1 MPDRRSLALQMRIGA
16 FVVLSLLIFLAVIY
30 LLGAQSRIFER
41 KYELY
46 ADFTEVG
53 GLIEGATVRL
63 AGVQIGRVT
72 KVVLS
77 PEVGGKVR
85 VTLTVARRFAERIR
99 RDSEAQIVTQGLL
112 GDKLVEITQ
121 GKPEAPA
128 LKPGEVI
135 ATKEFFE
142 MGRLFASGGGTLAAI
157 NKLADTLQRTLE
169 KVDATGAV
177 EDLQATVK
185 SARRVVEQVET
196 GKGWLHVLLYEEP
209 EALRQLN
216 GLLADARETLARTRS
231 GDNAVSVLLSPES
244 GRSARALLESVDS
257 LTRAVAKAKGPGG
270 ADEPGLLPTLLFDPQ
285 YKPVAEDVRA
295 VARNFRE
302 VSDRLVQ
309 GQGFIGGLLSE
320 KGDGPMGEA
329 AADFRVAM
337 SNLRVITDRLKAGEG
352 TVGGLLEDPT
362 VYENLAAFLEGAQ
375 RSFLLRSLIRSS
387 IGNTTGGNK
396 ASGNKPMAGEKK

>member
-1 MPDRRSLALQMRIGA
+1 MPDRGSLVLQLRIGTFIVIA
-16 FVVLSLLIFLAVIY
+16 LLIFLGIIY
-30 LLGAQSRIFER
+30 LLGAQARIFER
-41 KYELY
+41 KYDLY
-46 ADFTEVG
+46 ADFNEVG

-72 KVVLS
+72 SVVLS

-85 VTLTVARRFAERIR
+85 VTLNVSRRFAERIR
-99 RDSEAQIVTQGLL
+99 QDSQAQIVTQGLL

-121 GKPEAPA
+121 GKLEAPS
-128 LKPGEVI
+128 LKPGDVI
-135 ATKEFFE
+135 VTKEFFE
-142 MGRLFASGGGTLAAI
+142 MGRLFSSGAGTLATI
-157 NKLADTLQRTLE
+157 NKLAGTLQATLE
-169 KVDATGAV
+169 KVDASGAV

-185 SARRVVEQVET
+185 AARRVVDQVEK

-209 EALRQLN
+209 EALHQLN
-216 GLLADARETLARTRS
+216 GLLADARATLARTRNE
-231 GDNAVSVLLSPES
+231 DNAVSVLLSAES
-244 GRSARALLESVDS
+244 GRSARSLLAAVDS
-257 LTRAVAKAKGPGG
+257 LTRSIDKAKGPGG
-270 ADEPGLLPTLLFDPQ
+270 ADDPGLLPTLLFDPR

-302 VSDRLVQ
+302 VSDRLVG

-329 AADFRVAM
+329 AADFRTAM

-352 TVGGLLEDPT
+352 TVGALLEDPT

-375 RSFLLRSLIRSS
+375 RSYLLRALIRSS
-387 IGNTTGGNK
+387 IGNAPSGDK
-396 ASGNKPMAGEKK
+396 ASAGEKK